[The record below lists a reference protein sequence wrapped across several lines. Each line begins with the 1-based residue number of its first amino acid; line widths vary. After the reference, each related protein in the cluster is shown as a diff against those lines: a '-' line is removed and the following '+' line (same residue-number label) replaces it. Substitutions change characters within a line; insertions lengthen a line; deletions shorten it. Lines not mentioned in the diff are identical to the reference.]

1 MFYVLKIPLP
11 TPSSLLNLIITL
23 KIYLS
28 ATGEKN
34 SKHAGYTNILRNRT
48 GKQEITCQVQAKKEE
63 DIEIN
68 FIEAKYDGVEWK
80 ELGQGS

>member
-48 GKQEITCQVQAKKEE
+48 GKQEIT
-63 DIEIN
+63 
-68 FIEAKYDGVEWK
+68 W
-80 ELGQGS
+80 